1 MTAQEIASAII
12 YLRKVFVG
20 PAEIENFMRTIK
32 ALEEEYR
39 RVRNGNITEAC
50 SACQN

>member
-1 MTAQEIASAII
+1 MTAQEIASAIV

-20 PAEIENFMRTIK
+20 PAEVENFMRTIK

-39 RVRNGNITEAC
+39 RVRNGDKVGAC
-50 SACQN
+50 STCQN